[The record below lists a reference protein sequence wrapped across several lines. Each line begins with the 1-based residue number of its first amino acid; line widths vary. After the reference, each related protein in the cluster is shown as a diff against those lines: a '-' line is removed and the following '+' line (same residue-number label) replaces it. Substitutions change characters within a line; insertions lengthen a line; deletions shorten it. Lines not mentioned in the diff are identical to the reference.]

1 MTPDFPQ
8 FIKRLAPMGPR
19 SAVQTVHKLRQ
30 ATLGQIEE
38 RLAGFL
44 PGLALQNHPAKDHS
58 RNRIYSLHRVFWC
71 WLWQILQCN
80 TTCREVVRQVQMLF
94 CLQGKTIDPGTSA
107 YCQSRSKI
115 PLALLRSFVTSSA
128 QAACRL
134 VPAWTLLQGKPL
146 KAVDGSSLRA
156 ADTPKN
162 QQAFPQPHSQH
173 PGAGFPVMKMVAL
186 FCVASGS
193 LLTCVTG
200 NRFQS
205 EISLAAQLFAS
216 LSRGDVLVSDRGFGS
231 FVVAALLQ
239 SLGVDLIAR
248 VPTRVR
254 NIDFRKGQRLASKD
268 ALFVWS
274 KPKVRSPWMPL
285 AQWLGLPQSLTVR
298 VLRVRLSMPGVRVQ
312 TITLMTTLL
321 DPKLYPA
328 KEIAE
333 AFRLR
338 WRQEMCFDDLK
349 TTLQMA
355 QLKSQT
361 PAMAQ
366 KELCMFLIGHNLIR
380 CLMAQ
385 AAVQA
390 GIKIEQISF
399 KGTLDAFR
407 QCSHGMAQA
416 KSKAQRAA
424 LWEEFQRILAAD
436 SLPHR
441 PGRREPRAVKRVNKY
456 PKLNCQRHRFK
467 DRKSR
472 NRRRSLRLEK
482 LKMQKITN

>member
-19 SAVQTVHKLRQ
+19 SALRTVQKLRQ
-30 ATLGQIEE
+30 ATLGQIEQ
-38 RLAGFL
+38 RLAAFL
-44 PGLALQNHPAKDHS
+44 PALCLENHPAKDHS
-58 RNRIYSLHRVFWC
+58 RERIYPLQRVFWC

-80 TTCREVVRQVQMLF
+80 TACREVVRQVQMLF
-94 CLQGKTIDPGTSA
+94 CLHGKSIDGGTSA
-107 YCQSRSKI
+107 YCPSRSKI
-115 PLALLRSFVTSSA
+115 PLVLLRKLVTGSA
-128 QAACRL
+128 QAARQS
-134 VPAWTLLQGKPL
+134 VPAWTLLQAKPL
-146 KAVDGSSLRA
+146 KAIDGSSLRM

-162 QQAFPQPHSQH
+162 QQHFPQPRSQA
-173 PGAGFPVMKMVAL
+173 PGAGFPIMKMVAL

-193 LLTCVTG
+193 LLACVTG

-205 EISLAAQLFAS
+205 EVRLAAELFGSLA
-216 LSRGDVLVSDRGFGS
+216 RGDVLVSDRGFAS

-239 SLGVDLIAR
+239 SLGIDLIAR
-248 VPTRVR
+248 VPTCIRR
-254 NIDFRKGQRLASKD
+254 IDFRKGRRLGSKD
-268 ALFVWS
+268 ALFVWN
-274 KPKVRSPWMPL
+274 KRKTPSPWMPL

-298 VLRVRLSMPGVRVQ
+298 ILRVRISIPGLRVQ

-355 QLKSQT
+355 HLKSQT
-361 PAMAQ
+361 PSMAQ
-366 KELCMFLIGHNLIR
+366 KELCMFLIAHNLLR
-380 CLMAQ
+380 SLMVQAAAQ
-385 AAVQA
+385 AQV
-390 GIKIEQISF
+390 KIEQISF

-407 QCSHGMAQA
+407 QCSQAMTQA
-416 KSKAQRAA
+416 KSKAKRQQ
-424 LWEEFQRILAAD
+424 LWEEFKRILASD

-441 PGRREPRAVKRVNKY
+441 PGRREPRAVKRIIKY
-456 PKLNCQRHRFK
+456 PKLNRHRRLFE
-467 DRKSR
+467 DRMSR
-472 NRRRSLRLEK
+472 NKRRSLK
-482 LKMQKITN
+482 LKREKSLI